1 MLSKYN
7 IYIKQNSDIWIYNNF
22 KKKIICVSQEE
33 YYRLI
38 NNTLEINNPKLY
50 KKLVQYGIVY
60 LGIDEVGTL
69 LDYYKKNI
77 EDLRLNI
84 MIMSS
89 TACNFNCSYCYEE
102 FIPKQIDYV
111 FEKAFIEFLNKNTVK
126 YKSVFIEWFGGEP
139 LLAKERVI
147 SISKKAKK
155 ICIDKKKPF
164 ICSITTN
171 GYYLDYATFYKLLE
185 GNIIYFQVTIDGNK
199 KWHDKYR
206 PLKNGRGTYDVV
218 FNNLLSIKKN
228 VEKNKVFRLTIRNNV
243 SIENLEAC
251 MDFKQIFQENFGD
264 DDRFQLFQFPIKDWG
279 GNKIKEIKQELFDT
293 EYDLLIDKLVN
304 YRMDIF
310 EGIVSS
316 CCLATKKYGFV
327 IDPEYN
333 VYKCNHYIQNRDIG
347 DKYNKIGWLESG
359 GNLVIDDDKNNEWIS
374 MSIED
379 QCRICFGLPNCLTT
393 CPLHKMHPENNCKQR
408 IKTELENKIKNYILL
423 KKR

>member
-218 FNNLLSIKKN
+218 FNNLLSIKKMW
-228 VEKNKVFRLTIRNNV
+228 E
-243 SIENLEAC
+243 
-251 MDFKQIFQENFGD
+251 
-264 DDRFQLFQFPIKDWG
+264 
-279 GNKIKEIKQELFDT
+279 KIKYFDLQFET
-293 EYDLLIDKLVN
+293 MLV
-304 YRMDIF
+304 
-310 EGIVSS
+310 
-316 CCLATKKYGFV
+316 
-327 IDPEYN
+327 
-333 VYKCNHYIQNRDIG
+333 
-347 DKYNKIGWLESG
+347 
-359 GNLVIDDDKNNEWIS
+359 
-374 MSIED
+374 
-379 QCRICFGLPNCLTT
+379 
-393 CPLHKMHPENNCKQR
+393 
-408 IKTELENKIKNYILL
+408 
-423 KKR
+423 